1 MPNRLINEK
10 SPYLLQHAH
19 QPVDWYPWGSEA
31 FEKAKQENKPIFL
44 SIGYST
50 CHWCH
55 VMAHESFDDHE
66 VADILNRYFVS
77 IKVDREERPDVD
89 HVYTTYCQFMRGNCG
104 WPLSVF
110 MTPDKKPFFLGTYF
124 PKKSRFGLEGFLDIL
139 QKTAYLWLHN
149 RREVERTAE
158 SIFKVVQQSVE
169 NASAVKIGV
178 FSKNLDSFASLAEPI
193 LHRAY
198 RDLEQR
204 FDPIWGGFS
213 PAPKFPTP
221 HQLRFLFRYYHRYG
235 SDRALKM
242 ALRTLDA
249 MASGGIY
256 DQLAGGFH
264 RYSVDHAWVVPHFEK
279 MLYDQALIPMAYLEA
294 WQLTKNPAYAEIVT
308 RTIDFVLEEL
318 TSPGGGFYSA
328 QDADVDGKEGEYYL
342 WTKQEIMDV
351 LGQADGLEACNYW
364 GVEGE
369 GNFEGKSILHRA
381 FYRSRFLNSDDF
393 TLSPTPENIVS
404 FREKLLEFRKTRR
417 RPSTDDKV
425 ITSWN
430 GLMIALCARAGTA
443 FANDCYVFAAERSAQ
458 FVLSQLMDAET
469 CTLRRSYR
477 DGAVTGV
484 AVLEDYSFLVEGLLE
499 LFFATADSSYLK
511 HAQHLTDRMI
521 SLFWDTEKKGF
532 HFMPKTADELPMRSK
547 DLFDG
552 ATPSGNSM
560 AFEVLTV
567 LDQVLGSGRY
577 DEMAREMLDVFHPV
591 ISEAPIAYTHF
602 LCGIDRLLRP
612 LQEVVILPDK
622 DRTLVSEVKE
632 ALTRLFMPAT
642 VHFVLNRDDSTLA
655 SLLGSELVSAADG
668 EQATT
673 MVQICSNRTCLK
685 PLDARTFL
693 ERLEKDKGLGSRI

>member
-1 MPNRLINEK
+1 
-10 SPYLLQHAH
+10 
-19 QPVDWYPWGSEA
+19 
-31 FEKAKQENKPIFL
+31 
-44 SIGYST
+44 
-50 CHWCH
+50 
-55 VMAHESFDDHE
+55 
-66 VADILNRYFVS
+66 
-77 IKVDREERPDVD
+77 
-89 HVYTTYCQFMRGNCG
+89 
-104 WPLSVF
+104 
-110 MTPDKKPFFLGTYF
+110 
-124 PKKSRFGLEGFLDIL
+124 
-139 QKTAYLWLHN
+139 
-149 RREVERTAE
+149 
-158 SIFKVVQQSVE
+158 
-169 NASAVKIGV
+169 
-178 FSKNLDSFASLAEPI
+178 
-193 LHRAY
+193 
-198 RDLEQR
+198 
-204 FDPIWGGFS
+204 
-213 PAPKFPTP
+213 
-221 HQLRFLFRYYHRYG
+221 
-235 SDRALKM
+235 M